1 MELAW
6 TRIFGKLAQA
16 STLDAMSV
24 MFRDEDYFENRCFPI
39 FHKIV
44 LELSGADLE
53 TQLKLSTKSIN
64 DVDYDG
70 RTALSW
76 AAARGDTKAV
86 EHLLNYGADPNIPS
100 NEGRMP
106 IHWAAQSNCPETLEP
121 LLVHKA
127 DLRFIDIWKRTPLM
141 YASCNHNNNKKYL
154 EVLLE
159 AGDSINSRDRFLRTA
174 LGHAAKM
181 NRFHSV
187 AFLLEQG
194 ADAEL
199 ADEWGMTPLFET
211 IKPSHHESLRSI
223 LERSDDFTG
232 FTTYN
237 QTLLHLLAA
246 QGNIE
251 TVTLFK
257 DKDLSGIDPQIQDKH
272 GFTAAE
278 LLSARAD
285 LSDHEKDEI
294 MALFPK
300 IPQFESTG

>member
-1 MELAW
+1 MELAL
-6 TRIFGKLAQA
+6 TRIFGKLAQT

-121 LLVHKA
+121 LLAHKA
-127 DLRFIDIWKRTPLM
+127 DLRFLDIWKRTPLM
-141 YASCNHNNNKKYL
+141 YASCNHNNKKHTL
-154 EVLLE
+154 
-159 AGDSINSRDRFLRTA
+159 RF
-174 LGHAAKM
+174 
-181 NRFHSV
+181 S
-187 AFLLEQG
+187 
-194 ADAEL
+194 
-199 ADEWGMTPLFET
+199 
-211 IKPSHHESLRSI
+211 
-223 LERSDDFTG
+223 
-232 FTTYN
+232 
-237 QTLLHLLAA
+237 
-246 QGNIE
+246 
-251 TVTLFK
+251 
-257 DKDLSGIDPQIQDKH
+257 
-272 GFTAAE
+272 
-278 LLSARAD
+278 
-285 LSDHEKDEI
+285 
-294 MALFPK
+294 
-300 IPQFESTG
+300 